1 MNLSLEGI
9 VSFVSAIGIGGIA
22 GAYLQLRFQHQKDI
36 KEDIHQL
43 KRQRYGAILIQM
55 LTVLDPAHGLS
66 KTQQFRPDLKN
77 IEDFKEEVKVEMLN
91 GVLYASD
98 EVIKAMA
105 EFVNNPT
112 YPSYIKTAS
121 AMRKDLWGRKT
132 KIGRSRITLKI
143 RFKPYLDLPDVLL

>member
-1 MNLSLEGI
+1 MTLSVEAVISLI
-9 VSFVSAIGIGGIA
+9 SAVGL
-22 GAYLQLRFQHQKDI
+22 GAYLQFYFQHKKEI

-55 LTVLDPAHGLS
+55 LTILDPQYGLS

-77 IEDFKEEVKVEMLN
+77 IDDFKEEVKIEMLN

-98 EVIKAMA
+98 DVIKTMA
-105 EFVNNPT
+105 EFISNPT
-112 YPSYIKTAS
+112 YPSYIKTAA

-132 KIGRSRITLKI
+132 KISEDIIKVFGKTL
-143 RFKPYLDLPDVLL
+143 